1 MMSMICAIAALFRRK
16 QPAGVNVT
24 ELAGAHSFEL
34 VYRYNFDFVWRM
46 VRALGVSPELVDDAV
61 QEVFIVVHRQLHV
74 YVPTAS
80 LRSWIFGI
88 VRRVAKD
95 FRRARKRRGIM
106 VGVEED
112 SMGSD
117 FRDPY
122 VLATQN
128 EALSFVLDFADTLD
142 ETWRSV
148 FVLSE
153 LEEMSAPEIASALRM
168 NLNTVYSRQ
177 RSLKRQLSQYV
188 ATHADEESE
197 PLYE

>member
-1 MMSMICAIAALFRRK
+1 MSLICSIASLFRGK
-16 QPAGVNVT
+16 PSVGVKVT
-24 ELAGAHSFEL
+24 ELAVAHSFEQ
-34 VYRYNFDFVWRM
+34 VYRDNFSFVWRT

-61 QEVFIVVHRQLHV
+61 QEVFIVVHRHLDA

-95 FRRARKRRGIM
+95 FRRAKKRRGIM
-106 VGVEED
+106 VRMEED
-112 SMGSD
+112 FLEAD

-128 EALSFVLDFADTLD
+128 EALTFVLDFADTLD

-153 LEEMSAPEIASALRM
+153 LEEMSAPEIASALRI

-188 ATHADEESE
+188 ATHAEEESE
-197 PLYE
+197 TLYE